1 MFMAG
6 HSDPFPPTDYP
17 GRLIALG
24 VSPDGRRNVVIYA
37 ITGRSPSSQARKLVA
52 RERGVWTEPTDETA
66 LRQGNVDLLVY
77 PALLFE
83 KQGLAVSNGKQTE
96 DIRSMLA
103 AFHNPVSILSEALGT
118 WDYEP
123 DEPTFT
129 PRISGCVRGGRAAL
143 SVISRGPGGK
153 SVKSFFEVPSV
164 PGRVFLVSTYEGP
177 NRDPL
182 PSFRGEPRPWSLTSA
197 SCREAAEKVYEA
209 LGPTSQGKDFRVAVV
224 GVTAATEDPDSLE
237 IEIINRHERT
247 GTSHG

>member
-1 MFMAG
+1 MADQ
-6 HSDPFPPTDYP
+6 SDLFPKMDYP

-24 VSPDGRRNVVIYA
+24 VSPDGRRNIIIYA

-52 RERGVWTEPTDETA
+52 RDGGVWIQPTDETA
-66 LRQGNVDLLVY
+66 LRRGNVDLLVY
-77 PALLFE
+77 PALLFDRH
-83 KQGLAVSNGKQTE
+83 GLAVSNGKQTE
-96 DIRSMLA
+96 DIRARLA
-103 AFHNPVSILSEALGT
+103 VHDNPVSILSEALGP

-129 PRISGCVRGGRAAL
+129 PRISGCVKGGRGAL
-143 SVISRGPGGK
+143 SVIRRGPEGN

-164 PGRVFLVSTYEGP
+164 PGRALLVSTYEGP

-182 PSFRGEPRPWSLTSA
+182 PSFRGEPREWSFPAA
-197 SCREAAEKVYEA
+197 SCREAAETVYGA
-209 LGPTSQGKDFRVAVV
+209 LGPASQDKDFRVAVV
-224 GVTAATEDPDSLE
+224 GVSASMDDPASLE